1 MNQPDFE
8 ALQLKYWDCITF
20 FLAGGKMC
28 VGNYADEYDNSNGT
42 FKFSNHS
49 NGKTETIKVAEIE
62 NLQK

>member
-1 MNQPDFE
+1 
-8 ALQLKYWDCITF
+8 
-20 FLAGGKMC
+20 MC